1 MEGSWEGGLGGR
13 GIAFKNEH
21 QAAWNKA
28 RLGGSLARSGLLII
42 QKKLSNGREI
52 KGECDWRIIKSAVV
66 RVRPWGPSARMAL
79 SRRLID
85 FRFPSFSFPVEA
97 PLSLILER
105 GLQARR
111 CEHLTPLWTRV
122 KGETPKVN
130 RYLCS
135 FALGSTIW
143 NFRIV
148 GLDPIGSM

>member
-1 MEGSWEGGLGGR
+1 
-13 GIAFKNEH
+13 
-21 QAAWNKA
+21 
-28 RLGGSLARSGLLII
+28 
-42 QKKLSNGREI
+42 
-52 KGECDWRIIKSAVV
+52 VV

-79 SRRLID
+79 SRRLIN

-122 KGETPKVN
+122 KGETTKVN

-143 NFRIV
+143 NFRMV
-148 GLDPIGSM
+148 KLDLRGNIGGQRVSGSCPMTADWRIDDDRRIHASAGADGKTHRNL